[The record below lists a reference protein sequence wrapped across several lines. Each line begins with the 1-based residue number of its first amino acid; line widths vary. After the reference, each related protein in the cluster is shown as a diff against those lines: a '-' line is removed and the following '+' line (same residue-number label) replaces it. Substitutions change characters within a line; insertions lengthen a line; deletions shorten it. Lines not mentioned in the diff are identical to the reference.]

1 MTLQIGIVVLA
12 GATIALAGCAN
23 EPTGGR
29 FAHAAMHVGAA
40 HAATRL
46 PGKADAEHEADLRR
60 AAKQTVSSKMLSAIA
75 LERVTGRKPDPSRFA
90 ELR

>member
-1 MTLQIGIVVLA
+1 VTLHVGIVVLA
-12 GATIALAGCAN
+12 GASIALAGCAN
-23 EPTGGR
+23 EPAGGN
-29 FAHAAMHVGAA
+29 FAQAAMHVGAA
-40 HAATRL
+40 HAATRV
-46 PGKADAEHEADLRR
+46 PSKADAQRDLDLQR

>member
-1 MTLQIGIVVLA
+1 VTLRIVLMV
-12 GATIALAGCAN
+12 GAAASVAGCAN
-23 EPTGGR
+23 EQTGGQ
-29 FAHAAMHVGAA
+29 FAQGAMHVGAA
-40 HAATRL
+40 HAAVHKQ
-46 PGKADAEHEADLRR
+46 PSQKEQDADLQR

>member
-23 EPTGGR
+23 EPTGNN
-29 FAHAAMHVGAA
+29 FAQAAMHVGAA
-40 HAATRL
+40 HAATHL
-46 PGKADAEHEADLRR
+46 PGQADADREADLRR

>member
-1 MTLQIGIVVLA
+1 MPRRIVLLIGAAVVM
-12 GATIALAGCAN
+12 AGCAN
-23 EPTGGR
+23 EHTGVQKTQPV
-29 FAHAAMHVGAA
+29 MQLGAA
-40 HAATRL
+40 HAATL
-46 PGKADAEHEADLRR
+46 TPNKAQLEQDADLRR